1 MSAFEGGPCGDC
13 FNETAARA
21 GHVLHIGAHIEVG
34 EIATVLD
41 LRFAD
46 GTVVR
51 VRQQGANLR

>member
-1 MSAFEGGPCGDC
+1 M
-13 FNETAARA
+13 R
-21 GHVLHIGAHIEVG
+21 

-51 VRQQGANLR
+51 VRQQGANFDETWARFIETERTRSSETTHVLDQIK